1 MRKKLNFTVVALVA
15 SALITSLSIQPAL
28 ATGTQIS
35 TAHAS
40 MTFDF
45 PEVVFDATGDCVNP
59 SFNVEVKASIPS
71 TDWFVDITLR
81 KSGQSPTGSEG
92 RAAGT
97 NSGVSVGTIQHC
109 PSLDGPGT
117 FIVDGVFT
125 TFDNGT
131 NAMLKTSFI
140 SSVEIGKGKSTL
152 VLSSLKR
159 SGSKITLTGKVTG
172 PSEKY
177 GIVGLV
183 GAVRVDYQL
192 KNSTKWLAL
201 TSVYSDKSGD
211 FKVGVVKNLPKKI
224 LFRVTFVATSSM
236 DASSIARVA

>member
-1 MRKKLNFTVVALVA
+1 MRKNLNVITVALLA
-15 SALITSLSIQPAL
+15 SALLTSFCIQPAAAD
-28 ATGTQIS
+28 ATQTS
-35 TAHAS
+35 TAHAA

-45 PEVVFDATGDCVNP
+45 PEVVFDATGDCINP
-59 SFNVEVKASIPS
+59 SFNVEVKASIQS

-92 RAAGT
+92 RAMGT
-97 NSGVSVGTIQHC
+97 NSGPSVGTIQHC

-131 NAMLKTSFI
+131 NAMLKTSFV
-140 SSVEIGKGKSTL
+140 SSVEIKKGKSTL

-159 SGSKITLTGKVTG
+159 TGSKITLTGKVTG
-172 PSEKY
+172 SSVKY
-177 GIVGLV
+177 GMVGLV
-183 GAVRVDYQL
+183 GSVRVDYQL

-201 TSVYSDKSGD
+201 TTVYSDKSGG

-224 LFRVTFVATSSM
+224 LFRVTFVATSSI
-236 DASSIARVA
+236 DASTTERVA